1 MHVMPGRVRC
11 WIAALAIALGAAGC
25 ASSGRNAVAVV
36 EQPLPEGARTVELH
50 VATTRAP
57 NGQDTREFSNN
68 RAATL
73 HYAAYVVTIPP
84 GHKSGAIEVG
94 DDHLNP
100 ANGFTVLS
108 ERRLDRAQFE
118 REIRPKPGN
127 PRLGIFVHGYNTGF
141 RDAIFR
147 GAQMKADSNFP
158 GTLVL
163 FAWPSQGQLTGYLT
177 DRDSSTYSRQYLA
190 ELIELAARGRKAGTF
205 GILAHSMGTWLTVE
219 TVRDLRLA
227 GRWTGLP
234 KPKVT
239 LAAPDIDID
248 VFRTQMQ
255 AIGPLDPPMTVLTS
269 PDDRAL
275 KASSRLAGGYQ
286 RLGAM
291 DVKDQRLLDIA
302 QQARLR
308 VVDISSLDSGDSFH
322 HDRFV
327 MLAKY
332 QPRLQELE
340 KSSGAVRGAGAYVF
354 RTLGTVVSSPFQLV
368 ETVIAE

>member
-1 MHVMPGRVRC
+1 MRFELGRLLG
-11 WIAALAIALGAAGC
+11 WIACLATGIALAGC
-25 ASSGRNAVAVV
+25 AGSARNEVAVV
-36 EQPLPEGARTVELH
+36 QQPLPPGARVVELY
-50 VATTRAP
+50 VATTREP
-57 NGQDTREFSNN
+57 NGPDAREFSNK
-68 RAATL
+68 RASAL
-73 HYAAYVVTIPP
+73 HFAAYRISIPP
-84 GHKSGAIEVG
+84 GHEYGAVEVG
-94 DDHLNP
+94 DDHRNP
-100 ANGFTVLS
+100 ANGFTVLA

-118 REIRPKPGN
+118 REIRPKPSN

-158 GTLVL
+158 GTFVL
-163 FAWPSQGQLTGYLT
+163 FAWPSQGQVAGYLT

-190 ELIELAARGRKAGTF
+190 DLIGMAAQGRSAGTL

-227 GRWTGLP
+227 GRWASLP
-234 KPKVT
+234 KPRVT

-286 RLGAM
+286 RLGAV
-291 DVKDQRLLDIA
+291 DVKDPRLLEIA
-302 QQARLR
+302 SQARLR
-308 VVDISSLDSGDSFH
+308 VIDISALDSGDRFH

-354 RTLGTVVSSPFQLV
+354 RTLGNVVSSPFQLV
-368 ETVIAE
+368 ESVIAE

>member
-1 MHVMPGRVRC
+1 MRLELGRLLGWVAC
-11 WIAALAIALGAAGC
+11 LVTGMALAGC
-25 ASSGRNAVAVV
+25 AGSARNDVALVQ
-36 EQPLPEGARTVELH
+36 QPLPPGARMVELY
-50 VATTRAP
+50 VATTREP
-57 NGQDTREFSNN
+57 NGLDAREFSNN
-68 RAATL
+68 RASTL
-73 HYAAYVVTIPP
+73 HFAAYRISIPP
-84 GHKSGAIEVG
+84 GHEYGAIEAG

-100 ANGFTVLS
+100 ANGFAVLA

-118 REIRPKPGN
+118 REIRPNAGD

-141 RDAIFR
+141 RDAVFR
-147 GAQMKADSNFP
+147 GAQMKADSNYP
-158 GTLVL
+158 GKMVL

-177 DRDSSTYSRQYLA
+177 DRDASTYSRQYLA
-190 ELIELAARGRKAGTF
+190 ELIGMAAQGRRSGDLS
-205 GILAHSMGTWLTVE
+205 ILAHSMGTWLTVE

-227 GRWTGLP
+227 GRWAGLP

-286 RLGAM
+286 RVGAM
-291 DVKDQRLLDIA
+291 EVKDPRLLEIA
-302 QQARLR
+302 RQARLR
-308 VVDISSLDSGDSFH
+308 VVDISALDSGDSFR

-332 QPRLQELE
+332 QPRLRELE
-340 KSSGAVRGAGAYVF
+340 KSGGAVRGAGAYVF
-354 RTLGTVVSSPFQLV
+354 RTLGSVVSSPFQLV
-368 ETVIAE
+368 ESVIAE